1 MSFDN
6 GSGQG
11 GGNSSVWFEVR
22 HGSDARPQR
31 LEPHEP
37 FAPRALAAPD
47 ASSPAAHRHQ
57 HGPNGGERP
66 AQGHVKLDNDGKCAC
81 LSIHDSTNLDHLGG
95 DDHKGMFR
103 VRLRIR
109 KETMEQLI
117 AEEKDPERKK
127 ELKKYWMALPLI
139 AAKLKKLTGDVPRGP
154 NEVWDEAD
162 TADDVFLIVDV
173 PAIKRKPGDG
183 EPWPFMPW
191 EIYWQW

>member
-1 MSFDN
+1 MAFDN

-22 HGSDARPQR
+22 HGSDARPQT
-31 LEPHEP
+31 LEP
-37 FAPRALAAPD
+37 AGLASAAPE
-47 ASSPAAHRHQ
+47 PAAVRGKHHV
-57 HGPNGGERP
+57 ERP
-66 AQGHVKLDNDGKCAC
+66 GQGQVKLENDGKCAC
-81 LSIHDSTNLDHLGG
+81 LSIHDSTNLDELGA

-117 AEEKDPERKK
+117 ADEKDPKRRM
-127 ELKKYWMALPLI
+127 ELKRYWAALPLI
-139 AAKLKKLTGDVPRGP
+139 AAKLKKHTGDLPKGR
-154 NEVWDEAD
+154 DENWENTD
-162 TADDVFLIVDV
+162 DDVFLIVDV
-173 PAIKRKPGDG
+173 PAVKRKPGDG